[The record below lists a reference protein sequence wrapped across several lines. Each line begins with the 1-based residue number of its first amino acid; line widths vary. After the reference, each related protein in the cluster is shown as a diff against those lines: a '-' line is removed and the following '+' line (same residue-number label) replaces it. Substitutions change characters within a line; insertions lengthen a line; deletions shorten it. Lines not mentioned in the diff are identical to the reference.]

1 MTTQHS
7 VMHFTPALQM
17 THLVLSAVESFLT
30 PLPQPPSSFSVH
42 NPPFDATALRRGQ
55 GRAVDIALVFH
66 RAPCLLGR
74 RLVLVNSL
82 LVLFKR
88 LPQRAKRSAALS
100 KGASTCDDTV
110 LQLQQWRS
118 QQGAWMVY
126 LNKGD
131 EIVFNNTF
139 LRVKAA
145 CSFCSWCWLTLGGE
159 TRRRLLQQH
168 LHACCHRHCQQY
180 PMCRPRHTKKYKCG
194 ARGIRAEGFDRR
206 ALVVLL
212 CST

>member
-1 MTTQHS
+1 MRQRSDVDRAGLLISPWYSTGRPAFFSAGLSWSTACLSFSNACRSGQSVQQHS
-7 VMHFTPALQM
+7 A
-17 THLVLSAVESFLT
+17 
-30 PLPQPPSSFSVH
+30 SV
-42 NPPFDATALRRGQ
+42 P
-55 GRAVDIALVFH
+55 
-66 RAPCLLGR
+66 
-74 RLVLVNSL
+74 L
-82 LVLFKR
+82 LVMI
-88 LPQRAKRSAALS
+88 QSCNCNS
-100 KGASTCDDTV
+100 
-110 LQLQQWRS
+110 WRS

-126 LNKGD
+126 LNKGA
-131 EIVFNNTF
+131 ETVFNNTF

-145 CSFCSWCWLTLGGE
+145 CNFCSWCWLTLGGE
-159 TRRRLLQQH
+159 TRQRLLQQH